1 MNEINYSFSRTNFV
15 NNQSYNE
22 RTHATAWAYGI
33 PDFVIDGFEIDKI
46 SNTISAGT
54 AINNGLP
61 IALGTASEKQA
72 ITLEYKF
79 VYIKTVLNGSQS
91 LTTIVESDEELTNT
105 STVFYFKIYDLE
117 NDDDLRWSSYVKD
130 IHFEDHGD
138 DKFVLVLNG
147 KKSPEFSTSVI
158 QSAFTRT
165 ESVKIFRNVCR
176 IEENFVD
183 ADFAGVTA
191 IAELLDIIV
200 RNTTSGYGSDKLYN
214 ASDSVDYTCASASYT
229 NFWRIVNTHLGL
241 NANDVGLFVWEKRNL
256 ESTKAKSKLSITY
269 PAINRTYH
277 YFVNNGDPQYT
288 VLLANAT
295 FGNVAMDTLTSDEV
309 DTNKVDTYSV
319 NAVTAA
325 IESTLSAYR
334 MDATN
339 MVSTNVT
346 ANKITSTGLVK
357 AETVN
362 AETIN
367 ATGSI
372 WSDGSIGSSTQL
384 YTDGRVMAYGITLL
398 ATQNLITG
406 YTSNTSG
413 AQGFEFVDIRYDDG
427 SQEFT
432 FGKNSVSAISDRIIF
447 IRDYANNSSVV
458 NAGVEI
464 GYTIGEKMHHVVG
477 GTKHQI
483 PYMADVTRSNLTMLQ
498 LMEQQADLNT
508 ELSKEQSVV
517 DKQLAFKS
525 NLNTEIISR
534 LVYLKEDNENV
545 IKQAQEALLAGNE
558 SENIEH
564 IQEIISENEKELEK
578 INLELEK
585 RGYNE

>member
-277 YFVNNGDPQYT
+277 YLVNNGDPQYT

>member
-241 NANDVGLFVWEKRNL
+241 NANDIGLFVWEKRNL

-277 YFVNNGDPQYT
+277 YLVSNGDPQYT

-309 DTNKVDTYSV
+309 DTNKLDTYSV

>member
-241 NANDVGLFVWEKRNL
+241 NANDIGLFVWEKRNL

-277 YFVNNGDPQYT
+277 YLVNNGDPQYT

-309 DTNKVDTYSV
+309 DTNKLDTYSV

>member
-33 PDFVIDGFEIDKI
+33 PNFVIDGFEIDKI

-79 VYIKTVLNGSQS
+79 VYIKTVLNGAAS
-91 LTTIVESDEELTNT
+91 LTTIVESNDELSNT

-241 NANDVGLFVWEKRNL
+241 NANDIGLFVWEKRNL

-269 PAINRTYH
+269 PAINRTFH
-277 YFVNNGDPQYT
+277 YLVNNGDPQYT

-309 DTNKVDTYSV
+309 DTNKLDTYSV

>member
-91 LTTIVESDEELTNT
+91 LTAIVESDEELTNT

-241 NANDVGLFVWEKRNL
+241 NANDIGLFVWEKRNL

-277 YFVNNGDPQYT
+277 YLVNNGDPQYT

-309 DTNKVDTYSV
+309 DTNKLDTYSV